1 MPAMDPAEYPTM
13 AALAPLQDDF
23 GSAAQFDRLL
33 DAVLSGIRSR
43 ADGGVTRS
51 APSGADGSGEIG
63 MTV

>member
-1 MPAMDPAEYPTM
+1 MAAMDPAEYPTM

-33 DAVLSGIRSR
+33 DAVLGGIRSR
-43 ADGGVTRS
+43 AASGVTRPC
-51 APSGADGSGEIG
+51 PSGADGSGEIG